1 MNKTLSFYAAS
12 AAATWKLRSISSD
25 ATDAL
30 EQCVKSDPAMLYAN
44 SRACMS
50 RARSRCRPT
59 AGRGRVR
66 AALRG
71 GCSRA
76 ARALLDSEGPGPGG
90 GEGGGGGHAPR
101 RDRVAQRKRRWRLL
115 LRGPRGRS
123 GPADSLRDNRLL
135 AAAASTARSRRR
147 RVRVPRAR
155 LMMALIRHPEAMPP
169 RPSWPTSSATPADG
183 RVRRLIRHPAASA
196 AGPAPATCR
205 IKS

>member
-123 GPADSLRDNRLL
+123 AGGPAITDEAADAPVRWGSGRRWPTWPWWHGLGVADQACARDSD
-135 AAAASTARSRRR
+135 ASPTRPR
-147 RVRVPRAR
+147 RAR
-155 LMMALIRHPEAMPP
+155 R
-169 RPSWPTSSATPADG
+169 G
-183 RVRRLIRHPAASA
+183 
-196 AGPAPATCR
+196 G
-205 IKS
+205 